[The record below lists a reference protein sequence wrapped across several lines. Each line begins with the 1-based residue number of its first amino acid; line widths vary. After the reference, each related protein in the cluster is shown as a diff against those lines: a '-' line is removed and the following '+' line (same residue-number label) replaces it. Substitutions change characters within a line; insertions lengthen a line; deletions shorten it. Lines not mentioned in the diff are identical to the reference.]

1 MFNVINNELVTFS
14 YDNLKDGDV
23 FTYTPPYCFGYKA
36 VYTVFKTGMYV
47 HVTVTKIYKGQ
58 CEVESYSI
66 KENQKYYLDRY
77 GNPIRYYSGSIQEY
91 LIKKGELPPY
101 TVELVTLDQLKEELY
116 EERVTP
122 LISKL
127 GGIVK
132 EYNKLEQVSTLLK
145 GELNGKLQE
154 GDELLLKHDGG
165 YGSSSYTIFITKEE
179 EEEEGIEYM

>member
-1 MFNVINNELVTFS
+1 MFDIINPELVVFD
-14 YDNLKDGDV
+14 YDKLEDGDV
-23 FTYTPPYCFGYKA
+23 FTYTPPYCFGYKS
-36 VYTVFKTGMYV
+36 VYTVFKTGMYM
-47 HVTVTKIYKGQ
+47 HVTVTKIYKDQ
-58 CEVESYSI
+58 CEVEKYRI
-66 KENQKYYLDRY
+66 KKNQKYYLDRY

-127 GGIVK
+127 GGVIK
-132 EYNKLEQVSTLLK
+132 EYTKLEQASVFLK
-145 GELNGKLQE
+145 GEIIKNLQG
-154 GDELLLKHDGG
+154 GDEVLLEHDGG

-179 EEEEGIEYM
+179 EEEEEF

>member
-1 MFNVINNELVTFS
+1 MFNIINPELVVFN
-14 YDNLKDGDV
+14 YDKLEDGDV

-47 HVTVTKIYKGQ
+47 HVTVTKIYKDQ
-58 CEVESYSI
+58 CECEVERI

-77 GNPIRYYSGSIQEY
+77 GRIQSYYKNSIQEY

-127 GGIVK
+127 NDEIK
-132 EYNKLEQVSTLLK
+132 EYTKLEQASIILK
-145 GELNGKLQE
+145 GEIIKNLQG
-154 GDELLLKHDGG
+154 GDEILLEHDGG
-165 YGSSSYTIFITKEE
+165 YGNCSYTIFITKEE